1 MLQLKRQCKSLEGEL
16 DGVKSEIVKIIT
28 EKDGFF
34 KENGM
39 LKDYK
44 KAYED
49 IKSENLQ
56 LKKDIEKMI
65 DDNKSFKSPNA
76 SQDNIVVELLDRSS
90 PDGQEIGT
98 DLQNASHL
106 ENWKSIISENGVKN
120 ENMKEDDK
128 GMKIRWD
135 Q

>member
-1 MLQLKRQCKSLEGEL
+1 MFQLKRHCKSLEGEL
-16 DGVKSEIVKIIT
+16 DGVKSEIVRIIT

-49 IKSENLQ
+49 IKKENLQ
-56 LKKDIEKMI
+56 LEKDIEKMI

-98 DLQNASHL
+98 DLQNASCQ
-106 ENWKSIISENGVKN
+106 ENWKSINLQNGFKN

-128 GMKIRWD
+128 EMKIR
-135 Q
+135 

>member
-1 MLQLKRQCKSLEGEL
+1 MFQLKRHCKSLEGEL

-56 LKKDIEKMI
+56 LKKDIQKMI